1 MRRNNSDDALPCR
14 FMHTDWSRT
23 PHRRIISGMWL
34 KILMASTMTMLGSTT
49 AIAASYLA
57 LGDSYTIGE
66 GVAADE
72 RWPNQLVE
80 LSRRNQI
87 ALGEPDIVARTGW
100 TTDELSTAMDA
111 HTFHAPYMLVT
122 LLIGVNNQY
131 RGRDLDNYRVEF
143 KALLERA
150 ITLAGGDAKH
160 VIVVSIPD
168 WGVTRFGK
176 SSGRDASEIA
186 RQLDAYNAANAQ
198 IATMLHCGYV
208 DVTAIS
214 RQGGDAADALVGDGL
229 HPSAAMYRRWA
240 EAILPAAQAA
250 LSSP

>member
-1 MRRNNSDDALPCR
+1 
-14 FMHTDWSRT
+14 
-23 PHRRIISGMWL
+23 
-34 KILMASTMTMLGSTT
+34 MLGSTSVS
-49 AIAASYLA
+49 ADGYLA

-66 GVAADE
+66 GVTAEE
-72 RWPNQLVE
+72 RWPNQLVALLRKDE
-80 LSRRNQI
+80 I
-87 ALGEPDIVARTGW
+87 AIGDPDIVARTGW
-100 TTDELSTAMDA
+100 TTDELSAAMDA
-111 HTFHAPYMLVT
+111 HAFHAPYTLVT

-150 ITLAGGDAKH
+150 IKLAGGEPKH

-176 SSGRDASEIA
+176 SSGRDIGEIA

-214 RQGGDAADALVGDGL
+214 RDGGDRADMLVGDGL
-229 HPSAAMYRRWA
+229 HPSAVMYGRWA
-240 EAILPAAQAA
+240 KAVLPAAKMA
-250 LSSP
+250 LSSARP

>member
-1 MRRNNSDDALPCR
+1 
-14 FMHTDWSRT
+14 
-23 PHRRIISGMWL
+23 MWRSFL
-34 KILMASTMTMLGSTT
+34 VAMAVTLGSNS

-66 GVAADE
+66 GVAAEE
-72 RWPNQLVE
+72 RWPNQLVA
-80 LSRRNQI
+80 LSRKDEI
-87 ALGEPDIVARTGW
+87 AIGDPEIVARTGW

-111 HTFHAPYMLVT
+111 HTFHAPYALVT

-131 RGRDLDNYRVEF
+131 RGRDLENYRAEF
-143 KALLERA
+143 RALLERA
-150 ITLAGGDAKH
+150 IKLAGGEAKR

-176 SSGRDASEIA
+176 SSGRDIGEIA

-214 RQGGDAADALVGDGL
+214 REGADRSDMLVGDGL
-229 HPSAAMYRRWA
+229 HPSAAMYGRWA
-240 EAILPAAQAA
+240 TAVLPAARAA
-250 LSSP
+250 LSSARP

>member
-1 MRRNNSDDALPCR
+1 MWRRL
-14 FMHTDWSRT
+14 
-23 PHRRIISGMWL
+23 L
-34 KILMASTMTMLGSTT
+34 VASAMTMLGSTT
-49 AIAASYLA
+49 SAASTYLA

-66 GVAADE
+66 GVAENE
-72 RWPNQLVE
+72 RWPNQLTAM
-80 LSRRNQI
+80 LRRNGL
-87 ALGEPDIVARTGW
+87 ALDEPDIVARTGW
-100 TTDELSTAMDA
+100 TTDELSAAMDA
-111 HTFHAPYMLVT
+111 HAFHPPYALVT

-150 ITLAGGDAKH
+150 IALAGGDARH

-176 SSGRDASEIA
+176 SSGRDTSEIA

-208 DVTAIS
+208 DVAAIS
-214 RQGGDAADALVGDGL
+214 RQGGDRAESLVADGL
-229 HPSAAMYRRWA
+229 HPSAAMYKRWT
-240 EAILPAAQAA
+240 EAILPAAKAA
-250 LSSP
+250 LSSR

>member
-1 MRRNNSDDALPCR
+1 
-14 FMHTDWSRT
+14 
-23 PHRRIISGMWL
+23 MWL
-34 KILMASTMTMLGSTT
+34 RLLVAMATMFDSSHAL
-49 AIAASYLA
+49 AASYLA

-66 GVAADE
+66 GVATDE
-72 RWPNQLVE
+72 RWPNQLVA
-80 LSRRNQI
+80 LLRRSQI
-87 ALGEPDIVARTGW
+87 ALDQPDDIVARTGW
-100 TTDELSTAMDA
+100 TTDELSAAMDA
-111 HTFHAPYMLVT
+111 HTFHAPYALVT

-143 KALLERA
+143 TALLKRA
-150 ITLAGGDAKH
+150 IALAGGDAKH

-176 SSGRDASEIA
+176 SSGRDTSEIA

-214 RQGGDAADALVGDGL
+214 RQGGDSAEALVCDGL
-229 HPSAAMYRRWA
+229 HPSAAMYGRWA
-240 EAILPAAQAA
+240 EAILPAAKAA
-250 LSSP
+250 LSSR